1 MITVNGIEF
10 LTTSQTR
17 YKDDSDADLR
27 QFTFDDIA
35 VNDVLRVIARED
47 QQGQAIALK
56 IKRLDEEDRDGEV
69 KGVPSD
75 ISETGFTL
83 AGVEVIVNDETRFK
97 TDDSRISLDEFIAL
111 FDGDTELRVEVEGEW
126 DGDQLIAHK
135 VEVDLEDDDDA
146 DDGDDDGDDRQGYT
160 EYEGEVTDVN
170 GEAFTVNGIE
180 ARLTTDSE
188 LKINDEEV
196 TLQAFVDALA
206 EGVVVEVEGQWQE
219 ESYVLV
225 YEAEIDD

>member
-1 MITVNGIEF
+1 MPAEQHPGDV
-10 LTTSQTR
+10 TT
-17 YKDDSDADLR
+17 
-27 QFTFDDIA
+27 
-35 VNDVLRVIARED
+35 DV
-47 QQGQAIALK
+47 
-56 IKRLDEEDRDGEV
+56 GE
-69 KGVPSD
+69 
-75 ISETGFTL
+75 
-83 AGVEVIVNDETRFK
+83 
-97 TDDSRISLDEFIAL
+97 
-111 FDGDTELRVEVEGEW
+111 
-126 DGDQLIAHK
+126 H
-135 VEVDLEDDDDA
+135 
-146 DDGDDDGDDRQGYT
+146 DGDDDGDDRQGYT

-219 ESYVLV
+219 ENYVLV